1 MCCVELLHELENTMT
16 HEEEVNISD
25 RAHGYVGVFVIVPYP
40 KLLGGLI
47 LFAPRIRYRLLGIY
61 INEYNTATTMFVWV
75 EFHGNS
81 FRFNKRLSK

>member
-1 MCCVELLHELENTMT
+1 MT

-40 KLLGGLI
+40 KLLCRCVGLTPFGGYG
-47 LFAPRIRYRLLGIY
+47 FLGIY
-61 INEYNTATTMFVWV
+61 INEYNTATAMFVWV

-81 FRFNKRLSK
+81 FLSFG